1 MASPRLLPLL
11 LVVAA
16 ACGDDGTASGSASD
30 SNSGDT
36 TTAGTTST
44 GGATASDTAV
54 PTTGDAGS
62 NSDSESETGTP
73 TDTDPT
79 AASAVSA
86 SESGATETTAATV
99 TDGTATADTA
109 VTTETTRDTTT
120 DATTETS
127 TTDTTTGCVDACEDG
142 VAQCVGDGAVH
153 TCGLGRGGC
162 LEWSEPEPCAA
173 DQACQDGACVA
184 GCVDVCDAGASQ
196 CTGGGVSECVDDPN
210 TGCTVWADAVACGPG
225 QACQQGMCVTP
236 PPACLD
242 DCVFTKQSVPGD
254 VDFYS
259 VWGSDA
265 KAVWVVGNSGTAL
278 YHNGVNWKSID
289 SGVGKRLEC
298 VHGSAA
304 DDVYA
309 IASDGA
315 VIRWDGLEW
324 LPYVDLNPIWE
335 SNACLSVLGQE
346 DLLAL
351 VYDENG
357 EKQVLWRVTG
367 GVKTQL
373 AVYTPQAVF
382 TPDGSKARTISL
394 RAFSADDAFITAD
407 RALRWNGT
415 NIVNMGAPNPSF
427 GLWALTPQ
435 LAYAAASHSGIGHRW
450 DGQAWKIVNP
460 GLNGYL
466 HMFAGTAAN
475 RLFGAGET
483 QQGVAAIVAFDGI
496 GWGPVATPADAK
508 ALFAAWAA
516 PTGEVFA
523 VGKAGTVLIGK

>member
-16 ACGDDGTASGSASD
+16 ACGDDGTASSSVSD

-36 TTAGTTST
+36 TTATTST
-44 GGATASDTAV
+44 SGATGSDTVV
-54 PTTGDAGS
+54 PTTGEAGS
-62 NSDSESETGTP
+62 NSDSESETGVP
-73 TDTDPT
+73 TTGAT
-79 AASAVSA
+79 MSTAVSA
-86 SESGATETTAATV
+86 SESGATETGVATV
-99 TDGTATADTA
+99 TDGTATT
-109 VTTETTRDTTT
+109 DTTGT
-120 DATTETS
+120 SDATGTSDSS
-127 TTDTTTGCVDACEDG
+127 TTDTTSSSTTTGCVDACEDG
-142 VAQCVGDGAVH
+142 DVQCVGDGAVH
-153 TCGLGRGGC
+153 TCGVGRSGC
-162 LEWSEPEPCAA
+162 LEWSEPEPCDA
-173 DQACQDGACVA
+173 DESCQDGECVV
-184 GCVDVCDAGASQ
+184 GCVDACDAGTSQ
-196 CTGGGVSECVDDPN
+196 CTGGGVSECVDDPMS
-210 TGCTVWADAVACGPG
+210 GCTVWTDAAACGPN
-225 QACQQGMCVTP
+225 QVCQQGECLTP

-265 KAVWVVGNSGTAL
+265 KAVWVVGASGTAL

-315 VIRWDGLEW
+315 IIRWDGLEW
-324 LPYVDLNPIWE
+324 LPYADLNPIWE
-335 SNACLSVLGQE
+335 SSACLSVLGQE

-357 EKQVLWRVTG
+357 EKQVLYRVTG

-415 NIVNMGAPNPSF
+415 NIVNMAAPNPSF

-435 LAYAAASHSGIGHRW
+435 FAYAAASHSGIGHRW
-450 DGQAWKIVNP
+450 DGQSWKIVNP

-466 HMFAGTAAN
+466 HMFAGTATN
-475 RLFGAGET
+475 RVFGVGESLV
-483 QQGVAAIVAFDGI
+483 GVASIVAFDGI

-516 PTGEVFA
+516 PSGEVFA

>member
-1 MASPRLLPLL
+1 MASPRVLPLL

-44 GGATASDTAV
+44 SGATVSDTGV

-99 TDGTATADTA
+99 TDGTATTDTA
-109 VTTETTRDTTT
+109 GTNETTSE
-120 DATTETS
+120 ATTIS
-127 TTDTTTGCVDACEDG
+127 TTDTTTADTTGCADACEDG
-142 VAQCVGDGAVH
+142 VVECVGDDAVH
-153 TCGLGRGGC
+153 TCSMARGGC

-173 DQACQDGACVA
+173 DQVCQDGACVV
-184 GCVDVCDAGASQ
+184 GCVDACDAGSVQ
-196 CTGGGVSECVDDPN
+196 CTGEGVSECVDDPN

-225 QACQQGMCVTP
+225 QVCQQGLCVTP

-289 SGVGKRLEC
+289 SGIGKRLEC

-315 VIRWDGLEW
+315 IIRWDGLEW

-335 SNACLSVLGQE
+335 SNACLSVLGEE

-427 GLWALTPQ
+427 GLWALSPQ

-483 QQGVAAIVAFDGI
+483 LQGVAAIVAFDGI

-523 VGKAGTVLIGK
+523 VGKAGTVLIGE